1 MTAIIDDWKTKQE
14 ITVEELAALSPDEVY
29 LVDIRDEVAF
39 ERGSL
44 PGAQNLNPLE
54 LQQGGYDLPEDKLIV
69 CICMW
74 GKISLGLAQNLREQG
89 YAAVSLQGGY
99 SLWLQRKLER
109 ETAEAAE
116 DSERLKRIENSLRK
130 KYKHKIYSKF
140 VEAVCKFEL
149 VRPGD
154 KIAVCISGGKDS
166 MLMAKLFQDLKRHN
180 KFPV

>member
-1 MTAIIDDWKTKQE
+1 MIDEMKRKIARNMTAIIDDWKMKQE
-14 ITVEELAALSPDEVY
+14 ITVEKLAALSPDEVY

-54 LQQGGYDLPEDKLIV
+54 LQQGGYDLPEEKLIV

-99 SLWLQRKLER
+99 SLWLQRKL
-109 ETAEAAE
+109 
-116 DSERLKRIENSLRK
+116 
-130 KYKHKIYSKF
+130 
-140 VEAVCKFEL
+140 
-149 VRPGD
+149 
-154 KIAVCISGGKDS
+154 
-166 MLMAKLFQDLKRHN
+166 
-180 KFPV
+180 

>member
-54 LQQGGYDLPEDKLIV
+54 LQQGGYDLPEEKLIV

-116 DSERLKRIENSLRK
+116 DSERLKRIESSLRK
-130 KYKHKIYSKF
+130 KYKHKISTKF

-154 KIAVCISGGKDS
+154 KIAVCIGSVK
-166 MLMAKLFQDLKRHN
+166 
-180 KFPV
+180 